1 MSTIKEYLE
10 EIQGR
15 PVAVIGMGVSN
26 TPLIKMLLRAGA
38 EVTVRDRVPR
48 ERAAEQVQELES
60 LGARMI
66 LGEEYLQ
73 DLHEDVIFRTP
84 GLPPN
89 TPELVNA
96 VQRGI
101 ELSSE
106 MELFFQTC
114 PSRLIG
120 VTGSD
125 GKTTTTTIIA
135 EFLKEAGRNVYVG
148 GNIGKPLLPDVAD
161 MVEEDFAV
169 LELSSFQLMTMEQS
183 PHIAVVTNLSPN
195 HLDYH
200 HTIEEYVRAKKN
212 IFLHQ
217 GPEDRLILNYDNAP
231 TRALAREAVCPVTF
245 FSRQERLEEGVYLR
259 DGAIWLTNDQGSR
272 EVLPLELIQLPGDHN
287 VENYMAAIA
296 AVDGLVP
303 DRCVRAVAR
312 RFQGVEHRIEFVRE
326 LDGVRWYNDSIGTSP
341 SRTTACLESFDRKV
355 VLIAG
360 GYDKG
365 IPFTQL
371 GMEIVDR
378 VKALIL
384 TGDTASA
391 IRSAAEQAPSF
402 EASGLVIREE
412 EDLAAAVRAARETAR
427 EGDVVVLS
435 PACAAGHSLGEYSA
449 LAAAGALSPESTL
462 ELVSLRGKLMADADP
477 DGKGGMAAILK
488 LNREAVNEIA
498 KAAAEATGEIL
509 IVANH
514 NTPAQFVISGTKAAV
529 EAALPLVKEKKG
541 RAVPLP
547 VSGAFHSPLM
557 DTAAQ
562 ELAKALNK
570 MTWSRPRFPVYSNV
584 TGKAVTDGESL
595 RELATVQMI
604 SSVLWIDTIANQ
616 WHDGIRSWVEVG
628 PKGTLSRMVKP
639 ILDAVP
645 VEEEVAITAVG
656 SLEGVNAFA

>member
-1 MSTIKEYLE
+1 M
-10 EIQGR
+10 
-15 PVAVIGMGVSN
+15 
-26 TPLIKMLLRAGA
+26 
-38 EVTVRDRVPR
+38 
-48 ERAAEQVQELES
+48 
-60 LGARMI
+60 
-66 LGEEYLQ
+66 
-73 DLHEDVIFRTP
+73 
-84 GLPPN
+84 
-89 TPELVNA
+89 
-96 VQRGI
+96 
-101 ELSSE
+101 
-106 MELFFQTC
+106 
-114 PSRLIG
+114 
-120 VTGSD
+120 
-125 GKTTTTTIIA
+125 
-135 EFLKEAGRNVYVG
+135 KEAGRNVYVG

-200 HTIEEYVRAKKN
+200 HTMEEYVRAKKN

-391 IRSAAEQAPSF
+391 IRSAAEQAPGF

-435 PACAAGHSLGEYSA
+435 PACAAFDQFKNFMERGQAFKRLVQA
-449 LAAAGALSPESTL
+449 L
-462 ELVSLRGKLMADADP
+462 
-477 DGKGGMAAILK
+477 
-488 LNREAVNEIA
+488 
-498 KAAAEATGEIL
+498 
-509 IVANH
+509 
-514 NTPAQFVISGTKAAV
+514 
-529 EAALPLVKEKKG
+529 
-541 RAVPLP
+541 
-547 VSGAFHSPLM
+547 
-557 DTAAQ
+557 
-562 ELAKALNK
+562 
-570 MTWSRPRFPVYSNV
+570 
-584 TGKAVTDGESL
+584 
-595 RELATVQMI
+595 
-604 SSVLWIDTIANQ
+604 
-616 WHDGIRSWVEVG
+616 
-628 PKGTLSRMVKP
+628 
-639 ILDAVP
+639 
-645 VEEEVAITAVG
+645 
-656 SLEGVNAFA
+656 